1 MRELLFS
8 TFLGRAGAF
17 FLFGGQRGNACQA
30 ARRLVGPEDGE
41 DGKPAVKKHPKKG
54 ISEADDGLFS
64 PIDDFEVPAGEGKEV
79 LAGMEKGPG
88 GFADGSIEE

>member
-1 MRELLFS
+1 M
-8 TFLGRAGAF
+8 
-17 FLFGGQRGNACQA
+17 
-30 ARRLVGPEDGE
+30 
-41 DGKPAVKKHPKKG
+41 KKHPKIG